1 VAICKRWFWS
11 ELGRSKMHSRYM
23 SDCESLIGKFMKVSA
38 ILFIARSEFVGE
50 YNSQQRGRAGLN
62 VHM

>member
-1 VAICKRWFWS
+1 
-11 ELGRSKMHSRYM
+11 MHSRYM

>member
-1 VAICKRWFWS
+1 
-11 ELGRSKMHSRYM
+11 MHSRYM

-38 ILFIARSEFVGE
+38 IFFIALSEFVGKC
-50 YNSQQRGRAGLN
+50 NSQQRGRVGLN